1 MQENRIEAKDSEVA
15 LTIGQTGHV
24 WKRLLCFVFV
34 SHSSLVCLS
43 LLSPASRFTA
53 KFSSIKTTLR
63 FSMFLNGRQQ
73 ECGR

>member
-34 SHSSLVCLS
+34 SHSSLVCVSPFSHPPLDS
-43 LLSPASRFTA
+43 LLNSPRLKLLCDF
-53 KFSSIKTTLR
+53 LR
-63 FSMFLNGRQQ
+63 F
-73 ECGR
+73 